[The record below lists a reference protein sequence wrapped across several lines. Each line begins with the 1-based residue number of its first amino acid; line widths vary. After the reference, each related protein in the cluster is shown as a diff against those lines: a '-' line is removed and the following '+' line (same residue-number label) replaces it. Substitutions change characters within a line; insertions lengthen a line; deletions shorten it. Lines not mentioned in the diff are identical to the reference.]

1 MIAEAIVDLVFQKK
15 VSKDIAKIFLRT
27 KDILNQKEEK
37 FSQVRK
43 LVNISWKFDD
53 ISKVRH

>member
-43 LVNISWKFDD
+43 LVNIS
-53 ISKVRH
+53 